1 MMLKKSSVPLD
12 NQEKFGQA
20 RLTNFLWVPLAII
33 IFIGAFWPFM
43 QIEKAS
49 LWLDEFWSIYF
60 SDPSQSL
67 YDLYRSRILQELHPP
82 LYFILNHLW
91 MGIYN
96 ENIYAPRIL
105 SALLGLCLLGVATYM
120 NRRILSMN
128 ARLFLLAFIVTGYSF
143 VHFSTEARNYMLSF
157 LIGTIQVFIFHEL
170 ATNVLH
176 RLKTDKILLIGFAL
190 ISILNGLIHYYGF
203 IYSGA
208 LFAVL
213 CLLSAMKTKWSEL
226 LGFASAG
233 CAVFIVNGS
242 YAIWALTH
250 TRFSIHNN
258 WIPGDLSYQTWTIRE
273 YLWLAI
279 GGHHG
284 SLLLVLS
291 VSVLIAYFILRGRS
305 FELSSLALPIAP
317 HILSIVIFITLALI
331 ISRLWAPSITTR
343 NLLVSIPS
351 FWIAFALAI
360 NAMSASRMPSVKTC
374 SLLLLLLIP
383 AWGLPF
389 AMASGGKNKE
399 EWRASAAF
407 VNSIQACH
415 GKDIPVYAGPRPIEH
430 EFFFGFYLQPDLLM
444 KPVLVS
450 DERAQFDHHCPIR
463 LWTVRFLDE
472 PLVKSTIK
480 DLGAKAQIIEFRN
493 KKMWTC
499 WFKSCSLNDHVGE
512 RMAIIVLEKDD

>member
-1 MMLKKSSVPLD
+1 MMLEKSSVPLD
-12 NQEKFGQA
+12 NLEKFGQA
-20 RLTNFLWVPLAII
+20 KLINFLWIPLAII

-120 NRRILSMN
+120 SRRILSMN
-128 ARLFLLAFIVTGYSF
+128 ARLFILAFIVTGYSF

-170 ATNVLH
+170 ATNVLR

-213 CLLSAMKTKWSEL
+213 CILSAMKTKWSDFF
-226 LGFASAG
+226 GFASAG
-233 CAVFIVNGS
+233 LAVFIVNSS

-258 WIPGDLSYQTWTIRE
+258 WIPGDLIYQTGDWRSS
-273 YLWLAI
+273 WQLA
-279 GGHHG
+279 
-284 SLLLVLS
+284 
-291 VSVLIAYFILRGRS
+291 VSSICGCSYRVF
-305 FELSSLALPIAP
+305 
-317 HILSIVIFITLALI
+317 HI
-331 ISRLWAPSITTR
+331 
-343 NLLVSIPS
+343 
-351 FWIAFALAI
+351 
-360 NAMSASRMPSVKTC
+360 SASI
-374 SLLLLLLIP
+374 L
-383 AWGLPF
+383 
-389 AMASGGKNKE
+389 
-399 EWRASAAF
+399 
-407 VNSIQACH
+407 
-415 GKDIPVYAGPRPIEH
+415 
-430 EFFFGFYLQPDLLM
+430 
-444 KPVLVS
+444 
-450 DERAQFDHHCPIR
+450 
-463 LWTVRFLDE
+463 
-472 PLVKSTIK
+472 
-480 DLGAKAQIIEFRN
+480 
-493 KKMWTC
+493 
-499 WFKSCSLNDHVGE
+499 
-512 RMAIIVLEKDD
+512 